1 MSSLADRDPVADAA
15 AMGRSAQVVASAL
28 VAARFLPI
36 WLAMA
41 VLLVVA
47 ALFAPSTLENT
58 SWSYILPFMT
68 ILAIAA
74 LGQMLVVMQAGI
86 DLSTAGTI
94 SLCANV
100 LVGVSVGSNHG
111 LAVGM
116 LVCVGLGALVGLVN
130 GVLVGIV
137 RLNPLIV
144 TLAVGQ
150 IVLAYSSKYARENT
164 VSLQVPESLSSWAAE
179 KPLGISAV
187 FWTGAA
193 IAIAVALVLRY
204 TTAGRRFQAVGA
216 NPRAAWMAGLRVR
229 THVVFAY
236 TAAGVLYA
244 VAAILLAGVRISI
257 DSGFGAAY
265 LLAPIAAVVLAGAA
279 LSGGLASATST
290 WMAALALTFLTE
302 MLLIFGLS
310 AALQFIVFG
319 AAIIVGMLV
328 SGDRVAS
335 LLGRVLRMIETRSG
349 GGKRTRSQRDHQ
361 LRQAGKGGT
370 MEGRNESEVPR
381 KRSRNA
387 GVLALL
393 VLGAALALA
402 LVSAS
407 SGGTGSKQINAAKP
421 PAVIAT
427 GKGFGEVYA
436 AKTST
441 LKHTL
446 FKATLLPKDK
456 VSRNIALAGLGRA
469 DRKVNLAL
477 ALRCWKNN
485 GCSTGTG
492 GKLTVAYHRAVRR
505 ERLPPDVEDGVH
517 PPGADVSAGRQ
528 DHLLERTRGLH
539 QGVRRLESGDRPG
552 CRPDRHL
559 SGLRR
564 RHDPGDEGGDR
575 RRNPGCDVCLGLRQ
589 RSRQELPD
597 GRR

>member
-41 VLLVVA
+41 ALLVVA

-94 SLCANV
+94 SLCGNV

-130 GVLVGIV
+130 GILVGIV

-193 IAIAVALVLRY
+193 IAVAVALVLRY

-229 THVVFAY
+229 SHVVFAY

-244 VAAILLAGVRISI
+244 VAAILLAGVRVSI
-257 DSGFGAAY
+257 DSGVRRLVSPRAHRRGRPCRRGALGRTGERDLDVDGGARAHVPDGDAAHLRTLGGAA
-265 LLAPIAAVVLAGAA
+265 VH
-279 LSGGLASATST
+279 
-290 WMAALALTFLTE
+290 
-302 MLLIFGLS
+302 
-310 AALQFIVFG
+310 
-319 AAIIVGMLV
+319 
-328 SGDRVAS
+328 RV
-335 LLGRVLRMIETRSG
+335 RR
-349 GGKRTRSQRDHQ
+349 RDH
-361 LRQAGKGGT
+361 R
-370 MEGRNESEVPR
+370 R
-381 KRSRNA
+381 
-387 GVLALL
+387 
-393 VLGAALALA
+393 
-402 LVSAS
+402 
-407 SGGTGSKQINAAKP
+407 
-421 PAVIAT
+421 
-427 GKGFGEVYA
+427 
-436 AKTST
+436 
-441 LKHTL
+441 
-446 FKATLLPKDK
+446 D
-456 VSRNIALAGLGRA
+456 AGLGRPGGVAPGPRPA
-469 DRKVNLAL
+469 DDGDTRVAAANVQ
-477 ALRCWKNN
+477 
-485 GCSTGTG
+485 STRSPA
-492 GKLTVAYHRAVRR
+492 K
-505 ERLPPDVEDGVH
+505 
-517 PPGADVSAGRQ
+517 AGW
-528 DHLLERTRGLH
+528 
-539 QGVRRLESGDRPG
+539 
-552 CRPDRHL
+552 
-559 SGLRR
+559 
-564 RHDPGDEGGDR
+564 
-575 RRNPGCDVCLGLRQ
+575 
-589 RSRQELPD
+589 
-597 GRR
+597 